1 MKRFIRPRLYET
13 SCGRKYRTR
22 ILEALREANFDVLS
36 VRESF
41 IGLADDEIL
50 QIAVEKRAVILTYD
64 TDFGELV
71 FRFGLHSHGVILLRV
86 HNLSLAEKAQ
96 ITILAIREHEAE
108 IANAFTVISENSVR
122 IRKSF

>member
-1 MKRFIRPRLYET
+1 MKILADENIEREFI
-13 SCGRKYRTR
+13 
-22 ILEALREANFDVLS
+22 EALREADFDVLS
-36 VRESF
+36 VRESH
-41 IGLADDEIL
+41 IGAADDEIL

-71 FRFGLHSHGVILLRV
+71 FRFGLESHGVILLRV
-86 HNLSLAEKAQ
+86 HGLSLAEKAQ

-108 IANAFTVISENSVR
+108 IENAFTVISENSVR